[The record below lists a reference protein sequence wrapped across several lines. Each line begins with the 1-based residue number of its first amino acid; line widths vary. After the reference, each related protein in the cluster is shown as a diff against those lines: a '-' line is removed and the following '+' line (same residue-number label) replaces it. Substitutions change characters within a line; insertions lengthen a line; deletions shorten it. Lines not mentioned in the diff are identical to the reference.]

1 MVTQVL
7 SKSIESAFLAIG
19 SCILIRLA
27 SLVGE
32 AYVLRLQT
40 KELLGLGVRQK
51 LLFDTLLFLSR
62 EAFRKACL
70 SRPPDQ
76 KWQGIINLIWLTLPI
91 GLVFSCFFGLIW
103 IFVLEQPPEEYY
115 TQYKWS
121 ILLMTVNLLFI
132 LAAEPFHVIGQAYLH
147 VKFRSAVDMYWAI
160 CGPLSNILVVT
171 FVSNYSDRQIWSGIT
186 SIIGSILF
194 LLMHVLY
201 FWFVLRKQ
209 NDLMERT
216 TSVNEPDA
224 IPFQS
229 IGEFFPDFRN
239 FAIDQ
244 DRWKISW
251 NLIKQG
257 IFRQALMDGEKY
269 MFVGFHL
276 MSIPDQGIYGAI
288 ENFMAV
294 PLKLF
299 YVKMEES
306 THLYFSQTVTREPL
320 ADRVKEA
327 LPTKHLHLLLKT
339 LTLIGCIFVVFG
351 IPYSHPLL
359 WIYAG
364 DLLIRGSG
372 PLLLKLHMV
381 YIFLLGVNVT
391 SESYV
396 LNALT
401 SRQLERYNK
410 AMGAVTVI
418 YFTSVFGLSQVF
430 GPPGFVLASILNLG
444 LRLIYNFILIGDRH
458 KGSNFSPLD
467 KLLPKP
473 KVLAALTTAVCLCTS
488 SEFYLYADP
497 PQKMLYHLSIGI
509 LAFLLVGIFVLRH
522 ETSLLRSGSTE
533 SPLPGPK
540 D

>member
-1 MVTQVL
+1 M
-7 SKSIESAFLAIG
+7 
-19 SCILIRLA
+19 
-27 SLVGE
+27 
-32 AYVLRLQT
+32 
-40 KELLGLGVRQK
+40 
-51 LLFDTLLFLSR
+51 
-62 EAFRKACL
+62 
-70 SRPPDQ
+70 
-76 KWQGIINLIWLTLPI
+76 WLTLPI
-91 GLVFSCFFGLIW
+91 GMVFSCFFSLIW
-103 IFVLEQPPEEYY
+103 IFLLEKPPEEYY

-121 ILLMTVNLLFI
+121 ILLMSVNLLLI

-147 VKFRSAVDMYWAI
+147 VKFRSAADMYWAI

-171 FVSNYSDRQIWSGIT
+171 FISNYPDRQIWSGIT
-186 SIIGSILF
+186 SIIGSIFF

-201 FWFVLRKQ
+201 FWYVLRKQ
-209 NDLMERT
+209 NEMDG
-216 TSVNEPDA
+216 SQNEPDA
-224 IPFQS
+224 IPFRS
-229 IGEFFPDFRN
+229 IREFFPDIRN
-239 FAIDQ
+239 FAIDH

-276 MSIPDQGIYGAI
+276 MTIPDQGIYGAI
-288 ENFMAV
+288 ENFMAI

-351 IPYSHPLL
+351 MPYSRPLL

-364 DLLIRGSG
+364 ELLIKGSG

-418 YFTSVFGLSQVF
+418 YFTSVLGMSRIF

-444 LRLIYNFILIGDRH
+444 LRLTYNFVLIGDRH
-458 KGSNFSPLD
+458 KGSNFSPLANI
-467 KLLPKP
+467 LPKP
-473 KVLAALTTAVCLCTS
+473 LVSAALIAAAGLCTY
-488 SEFYLYADP
+488 SEFFFYGELPYE
-497 PQKMLYHLSIGI
+497 MLHHLSVGA
-509 LAFLLVGIFVLRH
+509 LAFLMLGLLVLH
-522 ETSLLRSGSTE
+522 QETSLLQGGINE
-533 SPLPGPK
+533 SSLTWT
-540 D
+540 